1 MRSRNSRVRYL
12 VSTFL
17 GGGFAFQLMPD
28 LEIEPLLA
36 DQFYADLAI
45 RSVGVLAFGVGSVV
59 VIGGL
64 VRAVARKRSNSKSIC

>member
-1 MRSRNSRVRYL
+1 
-12 VSTFL
+12 
-17 GGGFAFQLMPD
+17 MPD